1 MLITIDNC
9 DFMDRQKRINS
20 PRTLKVCEING
31 VIPEELYFL
40 NYKDYLSAHP
50 EITNLPDEIKRYRF
64 NLLEKIR
71 LKTIKLIK
79 SKRNELIEKKA
90 RNNKKNEDY
99 FVNTHKKFIGNF
111 ESFEPEY
118 HRGNMTFSEKMSNML
133 SMEKANIKKLK
144 LKQKH
149 NIEFIIEQ
157 QMKADLINYKN
168 LEKERRVKENK
179 EKKKKEIHD
188 KGIKNQIL
196 QEEKKQ
202 RRINLVEDI
211 MNKKI
216 FKISTKH
223 NKMDKKRNQIIQE
236 RNKKREELIQKRNDE
251 LIKISNH
258 RSQLD
263 IFRQEQEKK
272 LIELKLNNEE
282 KDKKILERLNFIK
295 KKKNEINLK
304 KRGKSVEII
313 KKNHD
318 KKEEQLHQLIQ
329 KINKKHEE
337 NYKRL
342 QAYYKEMEIK
352 NKKLKS
358 INTKKRS
365 NQENLLKSVEEKR
378 QKKIEDYYNDNIKK
392 EQNVFISRLIKKQR
406 LLYQKM
412 HEDEFLELVQSH
424 KRQIE
429 IKNKKKKDDLENR
442 MEEMDL
448 RITSYK
454 KEEEHKSLKKL
465 QESYVKQIEKE
476 FVNKRIKRMKE
487 YKFELKE
494 KEIEEKE
501 KRLELMKSEK
511 LKYQNQKKKLNIDL
525 QNEKDDL
532 KNKFNKLVKGKAK
545 IDVEIVKQLYPE
557 DSELYR
563 KIKNMQNMYRIGG
576 INKLIAEKKK
586 VYTTRDDDKKNKS
599 SLRIKNEEEIE
610 KKVEEFRR
618 RLRETISRDIE
629 NERINEA
636 RRIKNYEEAKT
647 IDDKKA
653 IEEKNK
659 EERKEFGKK
668 INELNENIEKFVEDY
683 RKKLMDELGYF

>member
-1 MLITIDNC
+1 
-9 DFMDRQKRINS
+9 MDKEIKLNS
-20 PRTLKVCEING
+20 PRSLEVCKTNG
-31 VIPEELYFL
+31 IQPYELYYID
-40 NYKDYLSAHP
+40 YKEYLSKHP
-50 EITNLPDEIKRYRF
+50 EISSLPEDIKRYRF
-64 NLLEKIR
+64 NLLERLR
-71 LKTIKLIK
+71 LKTIKMIKEKRKELINIK
-79 SKRNELIEKKA
+79 DDKLRNESEEYKTSRKKWTDKF
-90 RNNKKNEDY
+90 RIKLNE
-99 FVNTHKKFIGNF
+99 
-111 ESFEPEY
+111 SEY
-118 HRGNMTFSEKMSNML
+118 HAGNKTFSEKMS
-133 SMEKANIKKLK
+133 SMIQKERANINKIKK
-144 LKQKH
+144 KQKQ
-149 NIEFIIEQ
+149 NIEYMIES
-157 QMKADLINYKN
+157 QMKAELINNKN
-168 LEKERRVKENK
+168 IEKDKKVKENK
-179 EKKKKEIHD
+179 EKKKKEFADRGLIN
-188 KGIKNQIL
+188 KKIL
-196 QEEKKQ
+196 EEKKL
-202 RRINLVEDI
+202 RRINIIDE
-211 MNKKI
+211 MMKKRVY
-216 FKISTKH
+216 KISTKH
-223 NKMDKKRNQIIQE
+223 DKLDKKRNEMLQE
-236 RNKKREELIQKRNDE
+236 KKKQRDILIQKRNEE
-251 LIKISNH
+251 LIKVSNH

-272 LIELKLNNEE
+272 LIEQKLNNEE
-282 KDKKILERLNFIK
+282 KEKRFIERVKTLQQK
-295 KKKNEINLK
+295 KKEMNYK
-304 KRGKSVEII
+304 KREKSVELLQ
-313 KKNHD
+313 KNHE
-318 KKEEQLHQLIQ
+318 KKEEQLFQLIQ

-365 NQENLLKSVEEKR
+365 NQEHLLKSVEEKR

-392 EQNVFISRLIKKQR
+392 EQNVFITRLIKKQR

-501 KRLELMKSEK
+501 KRLELIKSEK

-545 IDVEIVKQLYPE
+545 IDIEIVKQLYPE

-576 INKLIAEKKK
+576 INKLIPEKKK

-683 RKKLMDELGYF
+683 RKKLMDELGYY

>member
-1 MLITIDNC
+1 
-9 DFMDRQKRINS
+9 MDKEIKLNS
-20 PRTLKVCEING
+20 PRSLEVCKTNG
-31 VIPEELYFL
+31 IQPYELYYID
-40 NYKDYLSAHP
+40 YKEYLSKHP
-50 EITNLPDEIKRYRF
+50 EISSLPDDIKRYRF
-64 NLLEKIR
+64 NLLERLR
-71 LKTIKLIK
+71 LKTIKMIK
-79 SKRNELIEKKA
+79 EKRKELINIKDDKLREESEEYKTSRKKWTDKF
-90 RNNKKNEDY
+90 RIKLNE
-99 FVNTHKKFIGNF
+99 
-111 ESFEPEY
+111 SEY
-118 HRGNMTFSEKMSNML
+118 HAGNKTFSEKMS
-133 SMEKANIKKLK
+133 SMIQKERANINKIKK
-144 LKQKH
+144 KQKQ
-149 NIEFIIEQ
+149 NIEYMIES
-157 QMKADLINYKN
+157 QMKAELINNKN
-168 LEKERRVKENK
+168 IEKDKKVKENK
-179 EKKKKEIHD
+179 EKKKKEFADRGLIN
-188 KGIKNQIL
+188 KKIL
-196 QEEKKQ
+196 EEKKL
-202 RRINLVEDI
+202 RRINIIDE
-211 MNKKI
+211 MMKKRVY
-216 FKISTKH
+216 KISTKH
-223 NKMDKKRNQIIQE
+223 DKLDKKRNEILQE
-236 RNKKREELIQKRNDE
+236 KKKQRDILIQKRNEE
-251 LIKISNH
+251 LIKVSNH

-272 LIELKLNNEE
+272 LIEQKLNNEE
-282 KDKKILERLNFIK
+282 KEKRFIERVKTLQQK
-295 KKKNEINLK
+295 KKEMNYK
-304 KRGKSVEII
+304 KREKSVELLQ
-313 KKNHD
+313 KNHE
-318 KKEEQLHQLIQ
+318 KKEEQLYQLIQ

-365 NQENLLKSVEEKR
+365 NQEHLLKSVEEKR

-576 INKLIAEKKK
+576 INKLITEKKK

-683 RKKLMDELGYF
+683 RKKLMDGIYA

>member
-1 MLITIDNC
+1 
-9 DFMDRQKRINS
+9 MDKEIKLNS
-20 PRTLKVCEING
+20 PRSLEVCKTNG
-31 VIPEELYFL
+31 IQPYELYYID
-40 NYKDYLSAHP
+40 YKEYLSKHP
-50 EITNLPDEIKRYRF
+50 EISSLPEDIKRYRF
-64 NLLEKIR
+64 NLLERLR
-71 LKTIKLIK
+71 LKTIKIIK
-79 SKRNELIEKKA
+79 EKRKELINIKDDKLREESEEYKTSRKKWTDKF
-90 RNNKKNEDY
+90 RIKLNE
-99 FVNTHKKFIGNF
+99 
-111 ESFEPEY
+111 SEY
-118 HRGNMTFSEKMSNML
+118 HQGNKTFSEKMS
-133 SMEKANIKKLK
+133 SMIQKERANINKIKK
-144 LKQKH
+144 KQKQ
-149 NIEFIIEQ
+149 NIEYMIES
-157 QMKADLINYKN
+157 QMKAELINNKN
-168 LEKERRVKENK
+168 IEKDKKVKENK
-179 EKKKKEIHD
+179 EKKKKEFAD
-188 KGIKNQIL
+188 KGLINKKIL
-196 QEEKKQ
+196 EEKKQ
-202 RRINLVEDI
+202 RRINIIDE
-211 MNKKI
+211 MMKKRVY
-216 FKISTKH
+216 KISTKH
-223 NKMDKKRNQIIQE
+223 DKLDKKRNEMLQE
-236 RNKKREELIQKRNDE
+236 KKKQRDILIQKRNEE
-251 LIKISNH
+251 LIKVSNH

-272 LIELKLNNEE
+272 LIEQKLNNEE
-282 KDKKILERLNFIK
+282 KEKRFIERVKTLQQK
-295 KKKNEINLK
+295 KKEMNYK
-304 KRGKSVEII
+304 KHEKSVELLQ
-313 KKNHD
+313 KNHE
-318 KKEEQLHQLIQ
+318 KKEEQLYQLIQ

-365 NQENLLKSVEEKR
+365 NQEHLLKSVEEKR

-412 HEDEFLELVQSH
+412 QEDEFLELVQSH

-683 RKKLMDELGYF
+683 RKKLMDELGYY

>member
-1 MLITIDNC
+1 
-9 DFMDRQKRINS
+9 MDKEIKLNS
-20 PRTLKVCEING
+20 PRSLEVCKTNG
-31 VIPEELYFL
+31 IQPYELYYID
-40 NYKDYLSAHP
+40 YKEYLSKHP
-50 EITNLPDEIKRYRF
+50 EISSLPDDIKRYRF
-64 NLLEKIR
+64 NLLERLR
-71 LKTIKLIK
+71 LKTIKMIK
-79 SKRNELIEKKA
+79 EKRKELINIKDDKLREESEEYKTSRKKWTDKF
-90 RNNKKNEDY
+90 RIKLNE
-99 FVNTHKKFIGNF
+99 
-111 ESFEPEY
+111 SEY
-118 HRGNMTFSEKMSNML
+118 HAGNKTFSEKMS
-133 SMEKANIKKLK
+133 SMIQKERANINKIKK
-144 LKQKH
+144 KQKQ
-149 NIEFIIEQ
+149 NIEYMIES
-157 QMKADLINYKN
+157 QMKAELINNKN
-168 LEKERRVKENK
+168 IEKDKKVKENK
-179 EKKKKEIHD
+179 EKKKKEFADRGLIN
-188 KGIKNQIL
+188 KKIL
-196 QEEKKQ
+196 EEKKL
-202 RRINLVEDI
+202 RRINIIDE
-211 MNKKI
+211 MMKKRVY
-216 FKISTKH
+216 KISTKH
-223 NKMDKKRNQIIQE
+223 DKLDKKRNEILQE
-236 RNKKREELIQKRNDE
+236 KKKQRDILIQKRNEE
-251 LIKISNH
+251 LIKVSNH

-272 LIELKLNNEE
+272 LIEQKLNNEE
-282 KDKKILERLNFIK
+282 KEKRFIERVKTLQQK
-295 KKKNEINLK
+295 KKEMNYK
-304 KRGKSVEII
+304 KHEKSVELLQ
-313 KKNHD
+313 KNHE
-318 KKEEQLHQLIQ
+318 KKEEQLYQLIQ

-365 NQENLLKSVEEKR
+365 NQEHLLKSVEEKR

-545 IDVEIVKQLYPE
+545 IDIEIVKQLYPE

-576 INKLIAEKKK
+576 INKLITEKKK

-653 IEEKNK
+653 IEKKNK

-683 RKKLMDELGYF
+683 RKKLMDELGYY

>member
-1 MLITIDNC
+1 
-9 DFMDRQKRINS
+9 MDKEIKLNS
-20 PRTLKVCEING
+20 PRSLEVCKTNG
-31 VIPEELYFL
+31 IQPYELYYID
-40 NYKDYLSAHP
+40 YKEYLSKHP
-50 EITNLPDEIKRYRF
+50 EISSLPDDIKRYRF
-64 NLLEKIR
+64 NLLERLR
-71 LKTIKLIK
+71 LKTIKMIK
-79 SKRNELIEKKA
+79 EKRKELINIKDDKLRDESEEYKTSRKKWTDKF
-90 RNNKKNEDY
+90 RIKLNE
-99 FVNTHKKFIGNF
+99 
-111 ESFEPEY
+111 SEY
-118 HRGNMTFSEKMSNML
+118 HQGNKTFSEKMS
-133 SMEKANIKKLK
+133 SMIQKERANINKIKK
-144 LKQKH
+144 KQKQ
-149 NIEFIIEQ
+149 NIEYMIES
-157 QMKADLINYKN
+157 QMKAELINNKN
-168 LEKERRVKENK
+168 IEKDKKVKENK
-179 EKKKKEIHD
+179 EKKKKEFAD
-188 KGIKNQIL
+188 KGLINKKIM
-196 QEEKKQ
+196 EEKKQ
-202 RRINLVEDI
+202 RRINIIDE
-211 MNKKI
+211 MMKKRVY
-216 FKISTKH
+216 KISTKH
-223 NKMDKKRNQIIQE
+223 DKLDKKRNEILQE
-236 RNKKREELIQKRNDE
+236 KKKQRDILIQKRNEE
-251 LIKISNH
+251 LIKVSNH

-272 LIELKLNNEE
+272 LIEQKLNNEE
-282 KDKKILERLNFIK
+282 KEKRFIERVKTLQQK
-295 KKKNEINLK
+295 KKEMNYK
-304 KRGKSVEII
+304 KREKSVELLQ
-313 KKNHD
+313 KNHE
-318 KKEEQLHQLIQ
+318 KKEEQLYQLIQ

-406 LLYQKM
+406 LLYQKK

-429 IKNKKKKDDLENR
+429 MKNKKKKDDLENR

-501 KRLELMKSEK
+501 KRLELIKSEK

-545 IDVEIVKQLYPE
+545 IDIEIVKQLYPE

-599 SLRIKNEEEIE
+599 SLRVKNEEEIE

-668 INELNENIEKFVEDY
+668 LMNLMKILKNLWKTIEKN
-683 RKKLMDELGYF
+683 

>member
-1 MLITIDNC
+1 
-9 DFMDRQKRINS
+9 MDKEIKLNS
-20 PRTLKVCEING
+20 PRSLEVCKTNG
-31 VIPEELYFL
+31 IQPYELYYID
-40 NYKDYLSAHP
+40 YKEYLSKHP
-50 EITNLPDEIKRYRF
+50 EISSLPDDIKRYRF
-64 NLLEKIR
+64 NLLERLR
-71 LKTIKLIK
+71 LKTIKMIK
-79 SKRNELIEKKA
+79 EKRKELINIKDDKLREESEEYKTSRKKWTDKF
-90 RNNKKNEDY
+90 RIKLNE
-99 FVNTHKKFIGNF
+99 
-111 ESFEPEY
+111 SEY
-118 HRGNMTFSEKMSNML
+118 HQGNKTFSEKMS
-133 SMEKANIKKLK
+133 SMIQKERANINKIKK
-144 LKQKH
+144 KQKQ
-149 NIEFIIEQ
+149 NIEYMIES
-157 QMKADLINYKN
+157 QMKAELINNKN
-168 LEKERRVKENK
+168 IEKDKKVKENK
-179 EKKKKEIHD
+179 EKKKKEFAD
-188 KGIKNQIL
+188 KGLINKKIM
-196 QEEKKQ
+196 EEKKQ
-202 RRINLVEDI
+202 RRINIIDE
-211 MNKKI
+211 MMKKRVY
-216 FKISTKH
+216 KISTKH
-223 NKMDKKRNQIIQE
+223 DKLDKKRNEMLQE
-236 RNKKREELIQKRNDE
+236 KKKQRDILIQKRNEE
-251 LIKISNH
+251 LIKVSNH

-272 LIELKLNNEE
+272 LIEQKLNNEE
-282 KDKKILERLNFIK
+282 KEKRFIERVKTLQQK
-295 KKKNEINLK
+295 KKEMNYK
-304 KRGKSVEII
+304 KREKSVELLQ
-313 KKNHD
+313 KNHE
-318 KKEEQLHQLIQ
+318 KKEEQLYQLIQ

-365 NQENLLKSVEEKR
+365 NQEHLLKSVEEKR

-545 IDVEIVKQLYPE
+545 IDIEIVKQLYPE

>member
-1 MLITIDNC
+1 
-9 DFMDRQKRINS
+9 MDKEIKLNS
-20 PRTLKVCEING
+20 PRSLEVCKTNG
-31 VIPEELYFL
+31 IQPYELYYID
-40 NYKDYLSAHP
+40 YKEYLSKHP
-50 EITNLPDEIKRYRF
+50 EISSLPDDIKRYRF
-64 NLLEKIR
+64 NLLERLR
-71 LKTIKLIK
+71 LKTIKMIK
-79 SKRNELIEKKA
+79 EKRKELINIKDDKLREESEEYKTSRKKWTDKF
-90 RNNKKNEDY
+90 RIKLNE
-99 FVNTHKKFIGNF
+99 
-111 ESFEPEY
+111 SEY
-118 HRGNMTFSEKMSNML
+118 HAGNKTFSEKMS
-133 SMEKANIKKLK
+133 SMIQKERANINKIKK
-144 LKQKH
+144 KQKQ
-149 NIEFIIEQ
+149 NIEYMIES
-157 QMKADLINYKN
+157 QMKAELINNKN
-168 LEKERRVKENK
+168 IEKDKKVKENK
-179 EKKKKEIHD
+179 EKKKKEFAD
-188 KGIKNQIL
+188 KGLINKKIM
-196 QEEKKQ
+196 EEKKQ
-202 RRINLVEDI
+202 RRINIIDE
-211 MNKKI
+211 MMKKRVY
-216 FKISTKH
+216 KISTKH
-223 NKMDKKRNQIIQE
+223 DKLDKKRNEMLQE
-236 RNKKREELIQKRNDE
+236 KKKQRDILIQKRNEE
-251 LIKISNH
+251 LIKVSNH

-272 LIELKLNNEE
+272 LIEQKLNNEE
-282 KDKKILERLNFIK
+282 KEKRFIERVKTLQQK
-295 KKKNEINLK
+295 KKEMNYK
-304 KRGKSVEII
+304 KHEKSVELLQ
-313 KKNHD
+313 KNHE
-318 KKEEQLHQLIQ
+318 KKEEQLYQLIQ

-365 NQENLLKSVEEKR
+365 DRENLLKSVGEKR
-378 QKKIEDYYNDNIKK
+378 RKKIEDYYNDNIKK

-576 INKLIAEKKK
+576 INKLITEKKK

-683 RKKLMDELGYF
+683 RKKLMDELGYY

>member
-1 MLITIDNC
+1 
-9 DFMDRQKRINS
+9 MDKEIKLNS
-20 PRTLKVCEING
+20 PRSLEVCKTNG
-31 VIPEELYFL
+31 IQPYELYYID
-40 NYKDYLSAHP
+40 YKEYLSKHP
-50 EITNLPDEIKRYRF
+50 EISSLPDDIKRYRF
-64 NLLEKIR
+64 NLLERLR
-71 LKTIKLIK
+71 LKTIKMIK
-79 SKRNELIEKKA
+79 EKRKELINIKDDKLREESEEYKTSRKKWTDKF
-90 RNNKKNEDY
+90 RIKLNE
-99 FVNTHKKFIGNF
+99 
-111 ESFEPEY
+111 SEY
-118 HRGNMTFSEKMSNML
+118 HAGNKTFSEKMS
-133 SMEKANIKKLK
+133 SMIQKERANINKIKK
-144 LKQKH
+144 KQKQ
-149 NIEFIIEQ
+149 NIEYMIES
-157 QMKADLINYKN
+157 QMKAELINNKN
-168 LEKERRVKENK
+168 IEKDKKVKENK
-179 EKKKKEIHD
+179 EKKKKEFAD
-188 KGIKNQIL
+188 KGLINKKIL
-196 QEEKKQ
+196 EEKKQ
-202 RRINLVEDI
+202 RRINIIDE
-211 MNKKI
+211 MMKKRVY
-216 FKISTKH
+216 KISTKH
-223 NKMDKKRNQIIQE
+223 DKLDKKRNEMLQE
-236 RNKKREELIQKRNDE
+236 KKKQRDILIQKRNEE
-251 LIKISNH
+251 LIKVSNH

-272 LIELKLNNEE
+272 LIEQKLNNEE
-282 KDKKILERLNFIK
+282 KEKRFIERVKTLQQK
-295 KKKNEINLK
+295 KKEMNYK
-304 KRGKSVEII
+304 KREKSVELLQ
-313 KKNHD
+313 KNHE
-318 KKEEQLHQLIQ
+318 KKEEQLYQLIQ

-501 KRLELMKSEK
+501 KRLELIKSEK

-576 INKLIAEKKK
+576 INKLITEKKK

-683 RKKLMDELGYF
+683 RKKLMDELGYY